1 MNPATQKRVAD
12 DLEDSE
18 DREVKRVKMDDSAIK
33 NDPDFTLDPELD
45 GMGRQKY
52 KCLFDGESIL
62 ASSYARHIGSKKHN
76 HAKEKSNGSCPVRS
90 PIPDAFQMHF
100 AEHAGKRDGG
110 AQSSSM
116 YSGPVTPNAIEN
128 MQMSSPVNEDVMSWE
143 TTNFA
148 DTIVHPVS
156 PEAMVTETTHVPSS
170 PQLPVVMVTEAAE
183 DLDFS
188 STLTETED
196 LNIDHWLDVGIG
208 ANLPLEGDI
217 VDMTAASM
225 SSDFMT
231 PNVPILPPADE
242 VSSSSEEGP
251 FAGLPAYLLSI
262 RPDVLE
268 WLPFFIDEVPP
279 QSSSPI
285 SFDFDFDFDSDVDI
299 NAASMSSDFMA
310 INVPVLPPADE
321 VSSSSEEGP
330 PTSYSS
336 IYFDF
341 DFDDEI

>member
-100 AEHAGKRDGG
+100 AEHAGQRDGG
-110 AQSSSM
+110 TQSSSI
-116 YSGPVTPNAIEN
+116 YSGPATPNAIEN
-128 MQMSSPVNEDVMSWE
+128 VQISSPVNEDVMSWE

-170 PQLPVVMVTEAAE
+170 PQLPEVMVTEAAE

-188 STLTETED
+188 STFTETED
-196 LNIDHWLDVGIG
+196 LDLDHCLDMGIG
-208 ANLPLEGDI
+208 ADLPLEGDI
-217 VDMTAASM
+217 VDITAASM
-225 SSDFMT
+225 SSDFAT
-231 PNVPILPPADE
+231 TNGPILPPADE
-242 VSSSSEEGP
+242 VSLSSEEGP
-251 FAGLPAYLLSI
+251 FAGLPAYLLNI
-262 RPDVLE
+262 RSDVLE

-279 QSSSPI
+279 ISSSPI
-285 SFDFDFDFDSDVDI
+285 SFDFDFDSDVDI

-310 INVPVLPPADE
+310 TNVPVLLPADE
-321 VSSSSEEGP
+321 VSSSSDEVP
-330 PTSYSS
+330 PTPYSS